1 MFITAKI
8 AFIFMY
14 LIAVHMYNFH
24 IFTVIYSSPHGFIWN
39 QHNDQLRWLRR
50 GHGLK
55 SRTCLY
61 FFFQAFF
68 PLLLKLCSL
77 VRRSLSY
84 SPKLIVPQ
92 SCCILPPTQHHSFF
106 KKLTP
111 FRKLKKVRSIIHW
124 SDFVIQWTFSDW
136 SCGERL
142 FQSF

>member
-39 QHNDQLRWLRR
+39 QHNDQLRWLVSPVGRALHWYRR

-55 SRTCLY
+55 SRTCLN

-111 FRKLKKVRSIIHW
+111 FRKLKKVRSIIH
-124 SDFVIQWTFSDW
+124 
-136 SCGERL
+136 
-142 FQSF
+142 